1 MARIKHAASSKR
13 RKKRVL
19 KETKGQFGHRK
30 NRFRQAIKSLQRG
43 RVYAFRDRKVRKR
56 EFRSLWITRLNA
68 ACRES
73 GLTYSRFIS
82 GLVAAKVTI
91 NRKML
96 SDLAITSPETF
107 KQLISIA
114 KANNDSTAAS
124 KVSKLSKA

>member
-19 KETKGQFGHRK
+19 KQTKGQFGQRK

-43 RVYAFRDRKVRKR
+43 RVYAFRDRKVRTR
-56 EFRSLWITRLNA
+56 QFRSLWIIRLNA
-68 ACRES
+68 ACRQE
-73 GLTYSRFIS
+73 GINYSRFIS
-82 GLVAAKVTI
+82 GLNAAKVTI

-107 KQLISIA
+107 KQLISLA
-114 KANNDSTAAS
+114 KTNNGAAKHKTAKTTKS
-124 KVSKLSKA
+124 

>member
-19 KETKGQFGHRK
+19 KATKGQFGHRK

-56 EFRSLWITRLNA
+56 DFRRLWITRLNA

-73 GLTYSRFIS
+73 GLSYSRFIS
-82 GLVAAKVTI
+82 GLSAAKVTI

-96 SDLAITSPETF
+96 ADLAITSPETF
-107 KQLISIA
+107 KQLVTLA
-114 KANNDSTAAS
+114 KTNNGAAAEAKTS
-124 KVSKLSKA
+124 KSSKS

>member
-19 KETKGQFGHRK
+19 KATKGQFGHRK

-56 EFRSLWITRLNA
+56 DFRRLWITRLNA

-73 GLTYSRFIS
+73 GLSYSRFIS
-82 GLVAAKVTI
+82 GLNAAKVTI

-96 SDLAITSPETF
+96 ADLAVSSPETF
-107 KQLISIA
+107 KQLVTLA
-114 KANNDSTAAS
+114 KENNGPVAATS
-124 KVSKLSKA
+124 KSS